1 MFEKKSI
8 TGNLSYPVCICREDL
23 NIQAQRRPILG
34 IGLIVEHM
42 TLEHTPIHSDPQSVL
57 QVKSVVLF
65 PIIAPPMAVLPDSKK
80 FTLPILKL
88 YVNIQALLVKN
99 VQYLLSQGFER
110 VIPTTVKI
118 FFRKKRKEL
127 NYHSFD
133 EYQTFIYFIIALGLK
148 ATLDWKRTFFKL
160 NNAF

>member
-1 MFEKKSI
+1 MIKCLKKKSI

-34 IGLIVEHM
+34 MGLTAEHM

-99 VQYLLSQGFER
+99 VQYLLSQRFER

-133 EYQTFIYFIIALGLK
+133 EYQTFNFNLFY
-148 ATLDWKRTFFKL
+148 
-160 NNAF
+160 

>member
-1 MFEKKSI
+1 M
-8 TGNLSYPVCICREDL
+8 SYPVCICREDL

-34 IGLIVEHM
+34 MGLIAEHM

-80 FTLPILKL
+80 FTLPT
-88 YVNIQALLVKN
+88 LLVKN
-99 VQYLLSQGFER
+99 VQYLLSQGFGR

-133 EYQTFIYFIIALGLK
+133 EYQTFIYFIRARGLK
-148 ATLDWKRTFFKL
+148 ATLKRTFFKL

>member
-1 MFEKKSI
+1 MIKCLKKKSI

-34 IGLIVEHM
+34 MGLIAENM
-42 TLEHTPIHSDPQSVL
+42 TLEHTLIHSDSQSIL

-65 PIIAPPMAVLPDSKK
+65 PIIAPPMAVLSDSKK

-88 YVNIQALLVKN
+88 CVNIQPLLVKN
-99 VQYLLSQGFER
+99 VQYLLSQGFKR
-110 VIPTTVKI
+110 VIPTTIKM

-127 NYHSFD
+127 NYYIF
-133 EYQTFIYFIIALGLK
+133 L
-148 ATLDWKRTFFKL
+148 
-160 NNAF
+160 